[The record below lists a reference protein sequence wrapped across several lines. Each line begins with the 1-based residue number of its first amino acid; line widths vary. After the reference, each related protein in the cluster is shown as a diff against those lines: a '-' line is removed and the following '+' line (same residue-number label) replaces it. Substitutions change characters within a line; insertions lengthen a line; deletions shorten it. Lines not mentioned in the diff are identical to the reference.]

1 MIISH
6 CDETF
11 GLGLSFQT
19 GQTRQTD
26 KHMAKQ
32 HIQQKDSRLPRTNT
46 SNMAKQNIHSKNYM
60 LVFLAC
66 THRTN
71 QQTDRQ
77 DIWPNKIFIL

>member
-32 HIQQKDSRLPRTNT
+32 RIQQKNSRLPRTNT
-46 SNMAKQNIHSKNYM
+46 SNMAKQ
-60 LVFLAC
+60 
-66 THRTN
+66 
-71 QQTDRQ
+71 
-77 DIWPNKIFIL
+77 DIWAPSGPFMFLYSMKAKHYRFIV